1 MILMLNNLN
10 TINKAI
16 EDTLVKH
23 GFTVKVTLEF
33 SRYPDRSDI
42 QCNELLKYKDY
53 KDISKLIEEIKINLE
68 ELKEV
73 EVCTIGDD
81 RFINIVLSNKFLEK
95 ELAKNK
101 EDFINN
107 LKTSKKKKVL
117 IDYGG
122 PNIGKA
128 LHVGH
133 LRSLSIGRSIYNM
146 HTLIGDN
153 VVSDIHLGDWGMP
166 VAYII
171 ALIEKEGIKN
181 YDKDYFKL
189 EEIYPRATELA
200 DKDKEFYKKA
210 KNIALDLNN
219 NKKGYLEIWSKMLF
233 ISKDYIKEVLDRLGH
248 KFDKWDG
255 ESTVNSFIEPML
267 KRLKEDGKLVLN
279 DGALVANIDTD
290 PPILITKSDNSYL
303 YITTDLAT
311 AIERN
316 KDSYDHIVYV
326 VDSRQKKHFEQLF
339 ECVDYFEISDA
350 KFEHVGFGTINGLD
364 GKPLKTRDGD
374 VYKLDQLYL
383 DIESK
388 LSENKTPKQVIG
400 TLVNSILTYS
410 DLITN
415 RATDYKF
422 DIDKF
427 TETTGKTAIYIHY
440 SSVRAKN
447 ILRKNTEEYSLKN
460 FIISNI
466 IERDL
471 VIIILKFKYFLDLAL
486 TQHEPHY
493 IAEYAYELSSK
504 FNSFYEDEV
513 IINLSGNEKKSKL
526 FLTKSVLDVLGTAMF
541 CLGLEEIDEL

>member
-1 MILMLNNLN
+1 MLNNLN

>member
-1 MILMLNNLN
+1 
-10 TINKAI
+10 
-16 EDTLVKH
+16 
-23 GFTVKVTLEF
+23 
-33 SRYPDRSDI
+33 
-42 QCNELLKYKDY
+42 
-53 KDISKLIEEIKINLE
+53 
-68 ELKEV
+68 
-73 EVCTIGDD
+73 
-81 RFINIVLSNKFLEK
+81 
-95 ELAKNK
+95 
-101 EDFINN
+101 
-107 LKTSKKKKVL
+107 
-117 IDYGG
+117 
-122 PNIGKA
+122 
-128 LHVGH
+128 
-133 LRSLSIGRSIYNM
+133 M

-219 NKKGYLEIWSKMLF
+219 NKKGYLEIWNKMLF

-410 DLITN
+410 ELITN
-415 RATDYKF
+415 RAT
-422 DIDKF
+422 
-427 TETTGKTAIYIHY
+427 
-440 SSVRAKN
+440 V
-447 ILRKNTEEYSLKN
+447 
-460 FIISNI
+460 
-466 IERDL
+466 
-471 VIIILKFKYFLDLAL
+471 
-486 TQHEPHY
+486 
-493 IAEYAYELSSK
+493 
-504 FNSFYEDEV
+504 
-513 IINLSGNEKKSKL
+513 
-526 FLTKSVLDVLGTAMF
+526 
-541 CLGLEEIDEL
+541 

>member
-1 MILMLNNLN
+1 MLNNLN

-95 ELAKNK
+95 ELPKNK

>member
-1 MILMLNNLN
+1 MLNNLN

-73 EVCTIGDD
+73 EACTIGDD

-181 YDKDYFKL
+181 YDKDYSKL

-219 NKKGYLEIWSKMLF
+219 NKKGYLEIWNKMLF

-339 ECVDYFEISDA
+339 QCVDYFEISDA

-388 LSENKTPKQVIG
+388 LSENKTPKKVIG

-471 VIIILKFKYFLDLAL
+471 VITILKFKYFLDLAL